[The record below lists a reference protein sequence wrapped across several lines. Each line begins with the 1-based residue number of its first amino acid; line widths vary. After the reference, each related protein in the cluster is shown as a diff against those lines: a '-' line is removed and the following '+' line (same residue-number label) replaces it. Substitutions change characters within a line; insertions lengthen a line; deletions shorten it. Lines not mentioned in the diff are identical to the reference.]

1 MKGAAQYVPTP
12 SARYLWGG
20 REIKPFR
27 CCIIA
32 AQIVEIAALPH
43 RSTDRW
49 ARRAP
54 EAIQSIRM
62 HCGRQA
68 KIDELPHSQC

>member
-12 SARYLWGG
+12 NARYLRGG

-43 RSTDRW
+43 RSADRW
-49 ARRAP
+49 ARRARRQFNP
-54 EAIQSIRM
+54 FGCTAA
-62 HCGRQA
+62 GRP
-68 KIDELPHSQC
+68 K